1 MSTALSPSPFRH
13 EVVAAL
19 LRTYGAHD
27 PETLAH
33 VQRVGELAERVARQI
48 GKSEAE
54 AQLIGDAAR
63 LCDLGKIAVSDLILA
78 KPDQLDEEE
87 WGQMRR
93 HPIVGAEIVEPI
105 SVLRPMAPA
114 IRYHHE
120 RYDGRGY
127 PAGLQGQDIPLEAR
141 LIAVCDAY
149 DAMLRDRPFR
159 PPLSPAQARRVL
171 RREAGAQ
178 FDPAL
183 VEALLAVVEAE
194 DQGSA

>member
-1 MSTALSPSPFRH
+1 MSPGPPSSPFRH
-13 EVVAAL
+13 EAVAAL

-33 VQRVGELAERVARQI
+33 VQRVGELAEQVARYL
-48 GKSEAE
+48 GKSEEE
-54 AQLIGDAAR
+54 AQLVGDAAR

-87 WGQMRR
+87 WAQMRR
-93 HPIVGAEIVEPI
+93 HPIVGAEIVESI

-120 RYDGRGY
+120 RYDGQGY

-149 DAMLRDRPFR
+149 DAMLRNRPFR
-159 PPLSPAQARRVL
+159 PPLSPAQACRIL
-171 RREAGAQ
+171 RQEAGTQ

-183 VEALLAVVEAE
+183 VEALLAVLETE
-194 DQGSA
+194 GQDSP